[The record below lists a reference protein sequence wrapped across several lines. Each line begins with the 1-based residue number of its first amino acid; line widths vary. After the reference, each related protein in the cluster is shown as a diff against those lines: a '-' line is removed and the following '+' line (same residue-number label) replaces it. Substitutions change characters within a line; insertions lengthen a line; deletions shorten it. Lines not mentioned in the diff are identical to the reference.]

1 MGISMAFGLK
11 KNKLNTMKYTQ
22 LFEQFINENKNAKKD
37 TKKIIKLVNQSI
49 EAGSD
54 KDDALIDVLLDGG
67 YFDETS
73 DEYMSF
79 VASIDSKLI
88 GPESDF

>member
-1 MGISMAFGLK
+1 
-11 KNKLNTMKYTQ
+11 MKHVQ
-22 LFEQFINENKNAKKD
+22 LFEQFINEAKNAKKD
-37 TKKIIKLVNQSI
+37 TKKIIKLVNKNI

-54 KDDALIDVLLDGG
+54 KDDALMDVLLDGG

-79 VASIDSKLI
+79 VAGIDSELVEPK
-88 GPESDF
+88 SDF